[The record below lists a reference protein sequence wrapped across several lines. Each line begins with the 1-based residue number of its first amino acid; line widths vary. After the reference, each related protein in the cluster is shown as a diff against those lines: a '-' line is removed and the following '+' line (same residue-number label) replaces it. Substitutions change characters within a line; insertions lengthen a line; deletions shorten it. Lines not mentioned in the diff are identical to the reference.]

1 MFQPGDIVGGDFE
14 ILQPLSQGGMG
25 AVFLARQRSTD
36 AMRVV
41 KVMLSDWVQSAELR
55 ERFEREA
62 RASGRI
68 ASEHV
73 VKTIGYGV
81 DAVRRVPWMAMEYL
95 PGATL
100 DARVA
105 EFGVPDKGT
114 AFELLRQLFHGVAAA
129 HAAGVVH
136 RDLKPENIY
145 VAEAQR
151 ADVPF
156 TLKVLD
162 FGIAKQLER
171 DRPGTRAMGTRAW
184 MAPEQE
190 RSDVSIQPS
199 ADVWALGLIVF
210 WLITGRVFWRHA
222 DDTESMLSYEVHFE
236 ATPPASLRAHEFG
249 LPLAS
254 EAFDAWFAHSVT
266 RDPNARFRDARASW
280 EALSGVFAMLPAWRG
295 FAVGGPGATVE
306 LPALP
311 TAAER
316 ESLWPARLSPTK
328 FDGSLAGHARAASRA
343 SKTTTAPASFDTAE
357 TTPPPPRGLGKLG
370 ALAIGGSL
378 LVAGGVIAARSL
390 TPSLEGASA
399 ALPSVGPHASS
410 QALATSSVTETAASV
425 APALAI
431 SRPSTSAPAPYPANA
446 PVPPPGM
453 VYVPPGSFVMGKGA
467 TPPHGPEHDVSI
479 TRGFFLD
486 RYETSVAEYRDCQRV
501 GRCTQS
507 GVHGPRPT
515 PEEVEKYNGFCT
527 GIEAGGDTLP
537 ISCIDYEQAKAYCT
551 FRKKRLPTEA
561 EWEYAARGS
570 DGRLYPWGNDLPENC
585 EMAVCSGLCAANG
598 LRSVGQRVPSS
609 ASPFGAFDMAG
620 NAWEWVEDTFD
631 PQAYTLT
638 SRADPLMRGLSQRG
652 VLRGGSWDFVRTR
665 AESTYRQSFD
675 QREGHVSTGVR
686 CALAAEPASSEQKPT
701 AK

>member
-1 MFQPGDIVGGDFE
+1 MLEAGDIVGGDFE
-14 ILQPLSQGGMG
+14 ILRPLSHGGMG
-25 AVFLARQRSTD
+25 AVFLAHQRSTD
-36 AMRVV
+36 ATRVV
-41 KVMLSDWVQSAELR
+41 KVMLTDWVRSVELR

-81 DAVRRVPWMAMEYL
+81 DARRGVPWMAMEYL

-100 DARVA
+100 DTRLA

-129 HAAGVVH
+129 HSAGVVH

-156 TLKVLD
+156 TVKVLD
-162 FGIAKQLER
+162 FGIAKLLER
-171 DRPGTRAMGTRAW
+171 ERPGTRAMGTRAW

-190 RSDVSIQPS
+190 RADAAIQPS

-210 WLITGRVFWRHA
+210 WLITGRIFWRHA
-222 DDTESMLSYEVHFE
+222 GDTESMLSYEVHFE
-236 ATPPASLRAHEFG
+236 ATPPASARAHEYG

-280 EALSGVFAMLPAWRG
+280 EALSGVFRMLPAWRG
-295 FAVGGPGATVE
+295 FAPGGRGATVE
-306 LPALP
+306 LPPLT
-311 TAAER
+311 TAVER
-316 ESLWPARLSPTK
+316 ESYWPARLSATQT
-328 FDGSLAGHARAASRA
+328 DRSLAAHARAASRI
-343 SKTTTAPASFDTAE
+343 SKTTTAPASFDTPTRTAPPASRAPGKLGLVALGAALSAGALIATQRLALE
-357 TTPPPPRGLGKLG
+357 PQRTPPPL
-370 ALAIGGSL
+370 S
-378 LVAGGVIAARSL
+378 
-390 TPSLEGASA
+390 ASA
-399 ALPSVGPHASS
+399 APLLAGSATGAAVVPS
-410 QALATSSVTETAASV
+410 
-425 APALAI
+425 
-431 SRPSTSAPAPYPANA
+431 SAPAPSASATERQAANA

-453 VYVPPGSFVMGKGA
+453 VYVPPGTFTMGKGA
-467 TPPHGPEHDVSI
+467 TPPHGPEHEVRL
-479 TRGFFLD
+479 TRGYFLD
-486 RYETSVAEYRDCQRV
+486 RHETSVGEYRECLRAK
-501 GRCTQS
+501 RCTPS

-515 PEEVEKYNGFCT
+515 PEEIEQYNGFCT
-527 GIEAGGDTLP
+527 GIQPGGDMLP
-537 ISCIDYEQAKAYCT
+537 ISCIDYEQAKAYCA

-561 EWEYAARGS
+561 EWEYAARGT
-570 DGRLYPWGNDLPENC
+570 DARLYPWGNDPPENC
-585 EMAVCSGLCAANG
+585 DMAVCSGLCAANG
-598 LRSVGQRVPSS
+598 LRNVGLRVPSS

-620 NAWEWVEDTFD
+620 NAWEWVEDTYD

-638 SRADPLMRGLSQRG
+638 AHDDPLMRGLSQRG

-665 AESTYRQSFD
+665 AETSYRQAFD

-686 CALAAEPASSEQKPT
+686 CALGAEPAASSAEKPT
-701 AK
+701 AR